1 MKHLLCKCQRFTFWF
16 LGLVCSKQNYSNSG
30 SAVTAAAVYSELFIS
45 KKSFKVETVERQKTE
60 RNRIHSGTRNQWR
73 SRMSGVMH
81 SERLAEKTSRAAVL
95 RTD

>member
-60 RNRIHSGTRNQWR
+60 AEPYPLWNAQPMEIAY
-73 SRMSGVMH
+73 
-81 SERLAEKTSRAAVL
+81 ERRDAL
-95 RTD
+95 RTPR